1 MQYKK
6 YTLEPTDENILKSIK
21 EDTFGRSKDIKN
33 FIEGLDMIDKNMFI
47 SLDARWGE
55 GKTFYVRQIETT
67 LKYLYQK
74 KFNFE
79 ERKHDS
85 DDEKFNNIFSNSVLD
100 NIELN
105 TLYKPI
111 YYNAWL
117 YDCHK
122 DPLMSLL
129 YVLVKEIRKYIS
141 TNTNS
146 EKISEKLISIASS
159 FSISVPF
166 VGIDLKKIN
175 DSLKG
180 KDILEEI
187 KTAEDIRK
195 TVKEIFDEIIVE
207 STEKLVIFI
216 DELDRCRP
224 DFAIETLER
233 IKHYFD
239 DDRIIFVVSIN
250 KEQLIHTISKYYG
263 EQFDSTRY
271 LNKFFDINIY
281 LPKISNDYTKK
292 YILNTE
298 RHQYVFK
305 KVVEELCKYYNLS
318 LRDTL
323 IFYQNVDATLKDC
336 YDSYTDKGCTLSL
349 FVPIILVLEIV
360 DQKAKK
366 DFMNG
371 EFQKFRELCE
381 NIKVIRKIV
390 CRCYGDG
397 SDGNENF
404 ENGYKRIYEV
414 YEKSFKNELIYDGEL
429 DIDRDLK
436 NLCIRICNGYD
447 V

>member
-1 MQYKK
+1 M
-6 YTLEPTDENILKSIK
+6 
-21 EDTFGRSKDIKN
+21 
-33 FIEGLDMIDKNMFI
+33 
-47 SLDARWGE
+47 
-55 GKTFYVRQIETT
+55 
-67 LKYLYQK
+67 
-74 KFNFE
+74 
-79 ERKHDS
+79 
-85 DDEKFNNIFSNSVLD
+85 
-100 NIELN
+100 
-105 TLYKPI
+105 
-111 YYNAWL
+111 
-117 YDCHK
+117 
-122 DPLMSLL
+122 
-129 YVLVKEIRKYIS
+129 
-141 TNTNS
+141 
-146 EKISEKLISIASS
+146 
-159 FSISVPF
+159 
-166 VGIDLKKIN
+166 
-175 DSLKG
+175 
-180 KDILEEI
+180 
-187 KTAEDIRK
+187 
-195 TVKEIFDEIIVE
+195 
-207 STEKLVIFI
+207 
-216 DELDRCRP
+216 
-224 DFAIETLER
+224 
-233 IKHYFD
+233 
-239 DDRIIFVVSIN
+239 SIN

-281 LPKISNDYTKK
+281 LPKILNDYTKN
-292 YILNTE
+292 YIKNTE
-298 RHQYVFK
+298 SHQYVFK

-390 CRCYGDG
+390 CRYYGDG

>member
-21 EDTFGRSKDIKN
+21 EDTFGRSRDIKN

-67 LKYLYQK
+67 LKHLYQK
-74 KFNFE
+74 KFNLE

-129 YVLVKEIRKYIS
+129 YVLIKESGKYIS
-141 TNTNS
+141 TNINS

-166 VGIDLKKIN
+166 MGIDLKKIN

-281 LPKISNDYTKK
+281 LPKILNDYTKK
-292 YILNTE
+292 YILNTGT
-298 RHQYVFK
+298 HQYVFK
-305 KVVEELCKYYNLS
+305 EVVEELCKYYNLS

-323 IFYQNVDATLKDC
+323 IFYQNVDATWKDC
-336 YDSYTDKGCTLSL
+336 YDSYTDKGCTLSV

-390 CRCYGDG
+390 CRYYGNGRD
-397 SDGNENF
+397 SNEDF

-429 DIDRDLK
+429 EIDCDLK